1 MLLTLLRILFL
12 SQILST
18 VFLLFN
24 FKTMNAKNPRVDLT
38 NSAGAPRLRLRF
50 LPAWA
55 LMAVT
60 AAMVGGCQLL
70 PPSAVD
76 TTRFFVLTASMAT
89 AGAPD
94 AGAKP
99 EAQFQIGLRQVEL
112 PAYLRATKSMV
123 VRDGAN
129 EIRYQDYSRWAEP
142 LDAGINRVL
151 MERLSASPN
160 VLGVDAHPLRGDLT
174 RNCYV
179 AIRVVH
185 CEGVAGENPSA
196 RFSAT
201 YEITT
206 PDGSSPALNKTYNA
220 PDAKWDG
227 KDFNALAKLLS
238 DAVSGLGFQIAADL
252 PK

>member
-1 MLLTLLRILFL
+1 
-12 SQILST
+12 
-18 VFLLFN
+18 
-24 FKTMNAKNPRVDLT
+24 MNAKNSRPDLT
-38 NSAGAPRLRLRF
+38 NSVGAPRLRLRF

-76 TTRFFVLTASMAT
+76 TTRFFVLTASVAN
-89 AGAPD
+89 AA
-94 AGAKP
+94 ASAAEVKP
-99 EAQFQIGLRQVEL
+99 AARLQIGLRQVDL

-142 LDAGINRVL
+142 LDAGVNRVL

-160 VLGVDAHPLRGDLT
+160 VLGVDAHPLRGDVT
-174 RNCYV
+174 RNYYV
-179 AIRVVH
+179 AVRIIR

-201 YEITT
+201 YEITAA
-206 PDGSSPALNKTYNA
+206 DGGGEVLNKTYDA
-220 PDAKWDG
+220 PDATWDG

-238 DAVSGLGFQIAADL
+238 DAVSGLGDKIAADL

>member
-1 MLLTLLRILFL
+1 
-12 SQILST
+12 
-18 VFLLFN
+18 
-24 FKTMNAKNPRVDLT
+24 MNAKNPRVDLT

-89 AGAPD
+89 PAAPTAESKPD
-94 AGAKP
+94 ARL
-99 EAQFQIGLRQVEL
+99 QIGLRQVEL
-112 PAYLRATKSMV
+112 PAYLRASKSMV

-151 MERLSASPN
+151 MERLAVSSN
-160 VLGVDAHPLRGDLT
+160 VLGVDAHPLRGDLA

-179 AIRVVH
+179 AVRIVR
-185 CEGVAGENPSA
+185 CEGVAGENPVA

-206 PDGSSPALNKTYNA
+206 PDGSRPALNKTYDA
-220 PDAKWDG
+220 PDATWDG
-227 KDFNALAKLLS
+227 KDFNLLAKLLS
-238 DAVSGLGFQIAADL
+238 DAVSALGDQIAADL
-252 PK
+252 LKE